1 MTNRWYDMEITKLIV
16 VYTSLQSWG
25 NSAGGFRPINMK
37 KSVVGGR

>member
-25 NSAGGFRPINMK
+25 NSAGGFHPIDMK
-37 KSVVGGR
+37 KSAGWGR